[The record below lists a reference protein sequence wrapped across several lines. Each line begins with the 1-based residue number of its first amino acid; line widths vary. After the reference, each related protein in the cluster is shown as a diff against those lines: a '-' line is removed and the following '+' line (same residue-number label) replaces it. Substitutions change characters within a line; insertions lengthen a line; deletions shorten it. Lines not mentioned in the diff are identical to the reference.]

1 MSYYTTI
8 GKTVT
13 CPYLLMKVTLTGK
26 YRFIGESCQFSNATC
41 EIVENSKLPPYEQ
54 SEDTKYYVC
63 PQNGGCDLL
72 KNFESGNSK
81 VTAFSLRA
89 CNSDARALNVSIDGV
104 SFSNSTCKDIITY
117 F

>member
-8 GKTVT
+8 RKTVT
-13 CPYLLMKVTLTGK
+13 RPYLRMKVTLTGK

-72 KNFESGNSK
+72 KNFESGINLKEYGLS
-81 VTAFSLRA
+81 S
-89 CNSDARALNVSIDGV
+89 
-104 SFSNSTCKDIITY
+104 
-117 F
+117 